1 MPTVEGFTPAVL
13 WTTLYG
19 FIALCILFMIV
30 YKVYDAIRTIMERN
44 KKRKES
50 EKPDFAEEVS
60 QKVIDKLEPR
70 FKRIE
75 ENLERDKVRL
85 DGHDLIL
92 SDAKKA
98 HEETR
103 DGLVAICKYLMAITQ
118 YSNLGSNN
126 PKMEEATAEMT
137 QYLATKIGGSK

>member
-19 FIALCILFMIV
+19 FIALCLLFMIV

-44 KKRKES
+44 KKKKES
-50 EKPDFAEEVS
+50 ERPDFAEEVS

-75 ENLERDKVRL
+75 ENLDRDKSRL

-98 HEETR
+98 HAETR

-118 YSNLGSNN
+118 YSNLGGSN